1 MPDRSQPPPTLDRH
15 YRQIVQS
22 AIDYAIIGT
31 DCEGRVV
38 SWNEGARRI
47 LGWSAQDMLGQ
58 GLHRIFTPEDRAAGA
73 VEREMEQA
81 QRSGKATDERWHQRS
96 DGERFWASGELM
108 PLGSDTGAV
117 GNGLVEKDLNF
128 DIGYWHLRPRL
139 ESDGRIDQVWMT
151 RTGDYDVSLA
161 YRADLASASGAN
173 LFVSL
178 HNNAH
183 LISSRGTE
191 TYYKC
196 GSEAS
201 EAVRIQSKRAA
212 CLVHSRVQ
220 EAIMQFGSPSCPWF
234 DRGVIC
240 RMISLSDPRSY
251 YYVLRNSTVPTL
263 LVEFL
268 FVSNPNEA
276 LCLGNHTFRD
286 MMAEAVYSGITDALF
301 TDLPGDS
308 CNFKTYYGL

>member
-1 MPDRSQPPPTLDRH
+1 MVQTSRFIDYVGIATVWGQPGYRAPVYPQPRPRGNPIGYLDAGQYAPHFTALIDRSWLEVTL
-15 YRQIVQS
+15 
-22 AIDYAIIGT
+22 
-31 DCEGRVV
+31 
-38 SWNEGARRI
+38 
-47 LGWSAQDMLGQ
+47 M
-58 GLHRIFTPEDRAAGA
+58 
-73 VEREMEQA
+73 
-81 QRSGKATDERWHQRS
+81 
-96 DGERFWASGELM
+96 DGERGWLKNDPFHVFVTEPDPSRLRLCIDPGHG
-108 PLGSDTGAV
+108 GSDTGAV
-117 GNGLVEKDLNF
+117 GNGLVEKDLNL

-139 ESDGRIDQVWMT
+139 ESDGRIDRVWMT

-196 GSEAS
+196 GSEAT

-251 YYVLRNSTVPTL
+251 YYVIRNSTVPTL